1 MINTLR
7 SEWIKLRTVRM
18 NLVLFIIA
26 VVFPV
31 VVCVLVASLGDMKG
45 LKVSDV
51 VGLVTGTSVVT
62 ALLLGV
68 VGAVSISAEFAH
80 GTIRPTFAATPR
92 RMRVLIAKALVIA
105 VFAAVAEALVV
116 VLCYALSSAIA
127 NSRGASL
134 SLSGQTEARAALI
147 GVVAFA
153 VIVSLLGFGL
163 GMVIRNTPAA
173 VAVLILW
180 PLVIENIIFLIL
192 SAAGVNNP
200 RKFLPYTSGFGLGSP
215 DPATH
220 EGLGRIA
227 GGVYFGVVTAAVAAI
242 GAIVTARRDA

>member
-68 VGAVSISAEFAH
+68 VGAVSISGEFAH

-92 RMRVLIAKALVIA
+92 RMRVLIAKAVVIA

-147 GVVAFA
+147 GVVVFA

-192 SAAGVNNP
+192 SAAGVDNP

-220 EGLGRIA
+220 EALGRIA

>member
-1 MINTLR
+1 MIRTIR

-18 NLVLFIIA
+18 NLVLFLLA
-26 VVFPV
+26 VAFPV
-31 VVCVLVASLGDMKG
+31 IVCVLVASLGDIKD

-51 VGLVTGTSVVT
+51 AGLVAGSSVVT

-68 VGAVSISAEFAH
+68 VGAVSISAEFAY

-92 RMRVLIAKALVIA
+92 RQRVLVAKGIVIA
-105 VFAAVAEALVV
+105 VFALVAEAIVV
-116 VLCYALSSAIA
+116 VACYALSSAIA
-127 NSRGASL
+127 TSRGASF
-134 SLSGQTEARAALI
+134 SLGDDTQARSALI
-147 GVVAFA
+147 GIVVFA

-180 PLVIENIIFLIL
+180 PLVVENIIFAIL
-192 SAAGVNNP
+192 SAAGVDRP
-200 RKFLPYTSGFGLGSP
+200 QRFLPYTSGFGLAAS
-215 DPATH
+215 DLSAH

-227 GGVYFGVVTAAVAAI
+227 GGIYFGVVTAAVAAV
-242 GAIVTARRDA
+242 GAVITSRRDA